1 MPMPKFER
9 YICNV
14 FLGIDYFVNVLL
26 LGDPDDSISERLGRA
41 MLSGKPKFFVP
52 PVFNFVNFMALHIFG
67 QENHCQKAVYTYPVP
82 NELWNWSKK

>member
-1 MPMPKFER
+1 MLKR

-52 PVFNFVNFMALHIFG
+52 PIFNFVNFMALHIFG
-67 QENHCQKAVYTYPVP
+67 QANHCQSAVYTYPVP
-82 NELWNWSKK
+82 NELWSWSKK